1 MLDHD
6 IDVRLKSMRKQLE
19 DKRKE
24 LNQKAMELY
33 EETGK
38 LSDPM
43 LCELAHEFYDFAQE
57 YENMETTI
65 KENE

>member
-6 IDVRLKSMRKQLE
+6 IDARLKSMRRQLE

-24 LNQKAMELY
+24 LNQKALKLY

-38 LSDPM
+38 LSDPL
-43 LCELAHEFYDFAQE
+43 LCELAHEFYDLAQA
-57 YENMETTI
+57 YEDMEITI